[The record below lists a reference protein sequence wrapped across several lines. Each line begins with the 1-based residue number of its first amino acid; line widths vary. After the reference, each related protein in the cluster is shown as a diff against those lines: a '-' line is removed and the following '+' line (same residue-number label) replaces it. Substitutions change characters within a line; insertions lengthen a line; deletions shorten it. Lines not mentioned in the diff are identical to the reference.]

1 MKVVYFC
8 SDKPR
13 EHMLGEALAAGI
25 RARGDDFEI
34 RRTADY
40 GEDCK
45 YEGPSPDTDF
55 AICFGVKGKSR
66 AIIEDHLAMGRMTL
80 NLDKGL
86 SRQKGE
92 GGHTEFS
99 RIAINGKA
107 PLDILGSKFDET
119 RIRSLGMRFDKSR
132 KGGGHILICGSSD
145 KYHEFHRLP
154 APDAWADKLI
164 RQLRTQTGRQI
175 IYRPKPSDK
184 RARTVANCAISTG
197 SAPLSE
203 ALRGAY
209 AMVTHGSSAGIQAI
223 LSGVPV
229 WALGNNLMSPV
240 APLAQD
246 DIEHLFWPDDKLR
259 YRWACAVSFYQ
270 WRTSELRDGQAW
282 GWIKTEAARLGK
294 RKRK

>member
-1 MKVVYFC
+1 MKVVFLA

-13 EHMLGEALAAGI
+13 EHMLAEAMGAGI
-25 RARGDDFEI
+25 KACGDDFEI

-66 AIIEDHLAMGRMTL
+66 QIIEDHLAMGRMTL
-80 NLDKGL
+80 NLDKGM

-99 RIAINGKA
+99 RIAINAKA
-107 PLDILGSKFDET
+107 PIDIMRANFDDS
-119 RIRSLGMRFDKSR
+119 RLRSLGMRFDKRRSN
-132 KGGGHILICGSSD
+132 GGHILICGSSE
-145 KYHEFHRLP
+145 KYHEYHRLP

-164 RQLRTQTGRQI
+164 RGLRATTGRQI

-184 RARTVANCAISTG
+184 RAMPVANASISTG
-197 SAPLSE
+197 STPLSE
-203 ALRGAY
+203 ALRGAH

-223 LSGVPV
+223 LSGVPT
-229 WALGNNLMSPV
+229 WALGQNIMTPV
-240 APLAQD
+240 APFEQD
-246 DIEHLFWPDDKLR
+246 NIEDLFWPSDSLR
-259 YRWACAVSFYQ
+259 QSWACAVSFYQ
-270 WRTSELRDGQAW
+270 WRTSELRSGDAW
-282 GWIKTEAARLGK
+282 KWIRAEANRLAR
-294 RKRK
+294 RKKK